1 MSVRKYTKS
10 CIQKDSYSS
19 NGCVSSIQTGLLSI
33 HYFHTNI
40 SYNTSV
46 ERREFECFFVIED
59 AVVIDSIDL
68 IVVIDSIDSN
78 RFDRCDDFD
87 RDDRRHCRRRCFW

>member
-19 NGCVSSIQTGLLSI
+19 NGCVSSIQTGILSI

-68 IVVIDSIDSN
+68 IVVIDLID
-78 RFDRCDDFD
+78 
-87 RDDRRHCRRRCFW
+87 

>member
-10 CIQKDSYSS
+10 CIQKNSYSS

-68 IVVIDSIDSN
+68 IVVIDLIDLI
-78 RFDRCDDFD
+78 RCGDFD